1 MGKYKKG
8 GIVDLDKCARLVIND
23 WNDGKLKYFTVPP
36 GINKEEFIKELQKQ
50 EKEKK
55 ENMDLDK

>member
-1 MGKYKKG
+1 M
-8 GIVDLDKCARLVIND
+8 DKCARLVIND

-36 GINKEEFIKELQKQ
+36 GINKEQFIKELQKQ